1 MSNTCNSDSIR
12 QRSDLRALD
21 NHESWRGVYAL
32 LDVEPS
38 IEPELTNSGAAA
50 VHEEYTQ

>member
-1 MSNTCNSDSIR
+1 MHNSCNSYDTR
-12 QRSDLRALD
+12 PRSDLRALD

-38 IEPELTNSGAAA
+38 IEPSNNDSDATAISKVNN
-50 VHEEYTQ
+50 Q